1 MAIMGVTSSAS
12 SIIVQTLA
20 ELRARLDDLQRQLG
34 TGEKS
39 ETYAGLGP
47 QRALVVGLKAQL
59 DAVAAFGDTI
69 TRVDSR
75 LDLAQLSL
83 SNFYNAAKDI
93 EQAVAHPNF
102 SLSGG
107 GLTVDQHTALGQL
120 DIMLSALNA
129 HDGTGYLFSGAS
141 PDRPSTVSL
150 TQLMDG
156 DGTRAG
162 LKQVISERRAA
173 DLGNGLGRL
182 VIPAASGTQVS
193 VSEDVAG
200 SPFGFKLAGVSSTL
214 TGANVTGPGGV
225 PPAISVDFTANPNA
239 GEALTLTL
247 TLPDG
252 TTENIT
258 LTATTANPP
267 GPNQFTIGATAAAT
281 AANFQAALSAAVG
294 ELADTALV
302 AASAIAAANDFFDI
316 DAANPPQRV
325 NGPPFDTATSLVD
338 GTAADTVMW
347 YTGEAGT
354 SPARTTAVARLDTS
368 FTVSYGL
375 RANEDALR
383 NAVKNVAVFA
393 AMSFSATD
401 PDAAAQ
407 YGALTS
413 RLAANFVPP
422 PGGQTITGI
431 SSEIANVQVMTD
443 NVKQRHQQMAVTL
456 TDFLQSI
463 TGVAP
468 EQVGA
473 ELLALQTALQ
483 ASLQTTAMLSR
494 LNLVNYL

>member
-12 SIIVQTLA
+12 SVIVQTFA
-20 ELRARLDDLQRQLG
+20 ELRAKLDDLQRQLG

-39 ETYAGLGP
+39 ETYAGLGS

-59 DAVAAFGDTI
+59 DAAAAFGDTI
-69 TRVDSR
+69 ARVEAR
-75 LDLAQLSL
+75 LSLAQLSL
-83 SNFYNAAKDI
+83 STIYSAAKDI
-93 EQAVAHPNF
+93 EQAVALPNF
-102 SLSGG
+102 TLSGG

-129 HDGTGYLFSGAS
+129 HDGTGYLFSGSS
-141 PDRPSTVSL
+141 PDRPSTVTL
-150 TQLMDG
+150 AQLMDG
-156 DGTRAG
+156 DGVRAG
-162 LKQVISERRAA
+162 LKQVINERRLA
-173 DLGNGLGRL
+173 DLGDGLGRL
-182 VIPAASGTQVS
+182 AIPAAAGSMVS

-200 SPFGFKLAGVSSTL
+200 SPFGFKLAGVSASL
-214 TGANVTGPGGV
+214 SGATITGPAGV
-225 PPAISVDFTANPNA
+225 PSAISVDFTTNPNA
-239 GEALTLTL
+239 GETFTLTL

-267 GPNQFTIGATAAAT
+267 GANQFTIGATTDAT
-281 AANFQAALSAAVG
+281 AANFQATLTAAVSK
-294 ELADTALV
+294 LANTSLV
-302 AASAIAAANDFFDI
+302 AASAIAAANNFFDI

-338 GTAADTVMW
+338 GTAADTIMW
-347 YTGEAGT
+347 YTGEAG
-354 SPARTTAVARLDTS
+354 SSSARATAVARIDSS
-368 FTVSYGL
+368 FTIAYGM

-393 AMSFSATD
+393 AVSFSASD
-401 PDAAAQ
+401 PNAAAQ
-407 YGALTS
+407 YVALTS
-413 RLAANFVPP
+413 RLAANFVPAS
-422 PGGQTITGI
+422 GAETIAGL
-431 SSEIANVQVMTD
+431 SSEIANAQVMTD
-443 NVKQRHQQMAVTL
+443 NAMQRHQQMTVTL
-456 TDFLQSI
+456 TDFMQSI